1 MREYQKIV
9 TVFIIVIVI
18 VLALALVFSRVSTPT
33 IPQKNPQYSVYIF
46 SRNGNHTEYQ
56 ISYSTGAT
64 TGMNQVESLSFDNK
78 TALGNFVQ
86 LRDEDCISIII
97 ENTAAEFRLRVDCDT
112 VGVYVLTRNGNHT
125 QYQTSYVNGATDMVQ
140 IEWLSF
146 DNKTS
151 LGGLVHFSPQCVS
164 TVTENTQLEFRI
176 RVQC

>member
-1 MREYQKIV
+1 MFI
-9 TVFIIVIVI
+9 TVMVIV
-18 VLALALVFSRVSTPT
+18 VALVLVFSHVSSPT
-33 IPQKNPQYSVYIF
+33 IPQKYPTYSVYIF
-46 SRNGNHTEYQ
+46 TRNGNHTQ
-56 ISYSTGAT
+56 FQVSYSVGST

-86 LRDEDCISIII
+86 LRDEDCISFII
-97 ENTAAEFRLRVDCDT
+97 ENTTAEFRLRVDCDN

-146 DNKTS
+146 DNKTA
-151 LGGLVHFSPQCVS
+151 LGGLVHFSPKCVS
-164 TVTENTQLEFRI
+164 TVAENTPLEFRI